1 MTSESPALD
10 ILDLLNRQ
18 SAAAY
23 TDRHVTQ
30 LQHGG
35 RSYESVDWESALNRN
50 CDCVVVTTAHS
61 AFDYER
67 IAGLPLVVDARNAVK
82 RWAPH
87 IFPL

>member
-23 TDRHVTQ
+23 TDPHVTQ
-30 LQHGG
+30 PQHGG
-35 RSYESVDWESALNRN
+35 RSYQSVDWESALNSN
-50 CDCVVVTTAHS
+50 CDCVVVTTDHS
-61 AFDYER
+61 AFDYKR

-87 IFPL
+87 IFRL